1 MMSVNSRPSRSL
13 FVLIVWGL
21 VSIAPA
27 PARAEDT
34 AVIQSPTQSTRVT
47 IKGQIVDYT
56 GQSLS
61 IRTGPMAVLKT
72 FPATEVVKV
81 ETEYSPAHAR
91 GLKLFG
97 ARKFTEAE
105 AAFTEALED
114 EERTWVRRELLAS
127 LVKCALAE
135 DRLRQAALRFAPLVE
150 SDPQTRH
157 WGLVPLIWDEEAVT
171 LPSEADARTVLLAG
185 GRVAPLIAASWNLY
199 RQGLKSADAESTLQ
213 ALASDADV
221 MLQRLAQM
229 QLWRVRLRTMAVTET
244 ERRRWQTFAVDLP
257 PSLQGGA
264 HVLMGEAAWRQ
275 KDALQAAAEW
285 MWLPLHHA
293 EQPALAAW
301 CQLRAAEALQ
311 SAGDTT
317 SAERLRQELR
327 IRFPQ
332 TKAALRSR

>member
-1 MMSVNSRPSRSL
+1 MMSVNSQLSRSF
-13 FVLIVWGL
+13 FVLIVWGF
-21 VSIAPA
+21 VSIAPGS
-27 PARAEDT
+27 ARAEDV
-34 AVIQSPTQSTRVT
+34 AVIQSPMQSTRIT

-56 GQSLS
+56 GQTLS
-61 IRTGPMAVLKT
+61 IRTGPAAVLKT
-72 FPATEVVKV
+72 YPATDVVKV

-91 GLKLFG
+91 GLELF
-97 ARKFTEAE
+97 ATRKFTEAE
-105 AAFTEALED
+105 AAFAEALED

-157 WGLVPLIWDEEAVT
+157 WGLIPLIWDEDAVT

-213 ALASDADV
+213 SLASDADV

-229 QLWRVRLRTMAVTET
+229 QLWRVRLKTMAVTDS
-244 ERRRWQTFAVDLP
+244 ERRRWQTFADGLP
-257 PSLQGGA
+257 LSLQGGA
-264 HVLMGEAAWRQ
+264 HVLMAEAAWRQ
-275 KDALQAAAEW
+275 KDVLKAAAEW
-285 MWLPLHHA
+285 MWVPLNHA

-301 CQLRAAEALQ
+301 CQSRAAEALQ
-311 SAGDTT
+311 SAGDNAA
-317 SAERLRQELR
+317 AERLRQELR
-327 IRFPQ
+327 ARFPEA
-332 TKAALRSR
+332 KAVTRSR